1 MQSEENPKK
10 KASVYFIVPAPEGIS
25 PGQRFR
31 FEHYLSF
38 LKEQGIR
45 YRVSNFYSLAGW
57 KKLYTPRNKTGKALV
72 VFKGLFKRIADL
84 FRVISYRYVYV
95 YREAAPVGPPFFEW
109 VITKVLRKKV
119 IYDFDDAIWVPVTSE
134 YNKSASAFK
143 SFGKVAKICKW
154 SRKVSTGNAFLAS
167 YARQFNE
174 NVVIIPTVVN
184 TDDNHNRLQEQETG
198 QPAIGWTGTFSTIK
212 YIDIVLPVLQEL
224 QQQYDF
230 TFVVIA
236 DKDPALPLKK
246 YRFIRWSREREVSDL
261 LSFHIGL
268 MPLYDDEISKG
279 KCGFKAIQYMSLGIP
294 ALVSPVGVNSEIVD
308 QSVNGFICGTP
319 KEWKDGLELL
329 LKNNSLR
336 RQMGREAR
344 KKIETFYSVKTT
356 RQLFTGLFS

>member
-1 MQSEENPKK
+1 MRSEENPK

-38 LKEQGIR
+38 LTELGIR
-45 YRVSNFYSLAGW
+45 YHISNFYSLTGW
-57 KKLYTPRNKTGKALV
+57 KKLYTPGNKTGKILV
-72 VFKGLFKRIADL
+72 VLRGLLKRTADL
-84 FRVISYRYVYV
+84 FRIISYRYVYV

-109 VITKVLRKKV
+109 VITKVFRKKV

-154 SRKVSTGNAFLAS
+154 SWKVSTGNAFLAS
-167 YARQFNE
+167 YAGQFNK

-184 TDDNHNRLQEQETG
+184 TDDIHNQLQEQETDK
-198 QPAIGWTGTFSTIK
+198 PAVGWTGTFSTIK
-212 YIDIVLPVLQEL
+212 YIDIVLPVLEEL

-236 DKDPALPLKK
+236 DKDTALPLKK
-246 YRFIRWSREREVSDL
+246 YRFIKWSRESEVNDL

-268 MPLYDDEISKG
+268 MPLYDDEISRG

-308 QSVNGFICGTP
+308 QSVNGFVCATP
-319 KEWKDGLELL
+319 KEWKEGLELL

-336 RQMGREAR
+336 QQMGREAR
-344 KKIETFYSVKTT
+344 KKIEAFYSVRVT
-356 RQLFTGLFS
+356 RQQFADLFRR